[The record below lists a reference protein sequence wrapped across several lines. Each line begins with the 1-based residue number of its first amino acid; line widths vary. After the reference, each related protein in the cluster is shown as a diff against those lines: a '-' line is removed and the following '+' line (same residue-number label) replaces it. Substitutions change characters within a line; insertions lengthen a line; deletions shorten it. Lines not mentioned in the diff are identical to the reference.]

1 MKRVALCGLLV
12 LGMSLAAGAQ
22 RLPDTVTPH
31 HYILKFTPDL
41 KTAKFAGEE
50 TIHGDVNRPTR
61 EIVLNALEIEFQKV
75 TVQALPGG
83 PVQTAKVTLQPEQET
98 ATFTVEQELPKGLVE
113 IKVEYTGTLNDQL
126 RGLYLSKSDTRR
138 YAMTQME
145 PTDARRAFPC
155 WDEPA
160 YKAPF
165 NISVVAD
172 QGDTAISNGKI
183 EKDEPGP
190 GPGKHTIT
198 FAMTP
203 KMSTY
208 LVALGVGDFKCV
220 EGSADGIPVRIC
232 TTPDKVELGKVALE
246 SAEHILHF
254 YNQYYSIKYPYGKL
268 DVVASP
274 DFSAGAM
281 ENTADIVYR
290 EALLLVDE
298 RTASPDFRKLVA
310 DVLAHEMAHQWFGD
324 LVTMKWWDDIWLNE
338 GFATWMSPKP
348 VRAWHPEWNNRMDE
362 VRSDNE
368 AKAVDSLAATRAIRT
383 PANTPAEI
391 SGLFDAIAYSKT
403 AAVLRMVESYVG
415 PETYRQGVNQY
426 LQDHAYG
433 NATAEDFWN
442 TIARVSGKPVDK
454 IMKSFVDQPGVPL
467 LSVSAKCAGG
477 FTTVELKQQ
486 RFFYDRKGMEA
497 ANNELW
503 QIPVCLKTLG
513 ASGQVETQCELL
525 TRKEQSFTLKGC
537 APWVAGNAEAL
548 GYYRTAYAPQDYAK
562 LTAAVETNLSAEEQV
577 ALVADQWALVRE
589 GRSSL
594 GDFLHL
600 AENMR
605 DVPNRSAWATIA
617 SRLNDIADYYATT
630 EDQVQYQAWV
640 RNLLQP
646 MLQELGWKPA
656 PEESQERRGLR
667 PIVILTLG
675 YAGRD
680 HEVIAQATRLVEQ
693 SMSDPGSVDP
703 TLVGSLTQ
711 LAAVNGDSGLYEKY
725 LAAMK
730 AAKSPEEHYRYFYG
744 LADFRRPELVERSL
758 EYALSPEV
766 RNQDST
772 GFLGSMLGSADP
784 QVRAQTWAF
793 IKSHWAELEKRMASY
808 TRGEIFASTASMCD
822 ARDRDDVQAFFAQHR
837 IASAERSERQAVEWI
852 DNCIDIRA
860 RESSRLAAW
869 LKQQTPRGGN

>member
-12 LGMSLAAGAQ
+12 LGLSLAAGAQ

-31 HYILKFTPDL
+31 HYILKFMPDL

-50 TIHGDVNRPTR
+50 TIHGDVNRPTH
-61 EIVLNALEIEFQKV
+61 EVVLNALEIEFQKV

-83 PVQTAKVTLQPEQET
+83 PVQGAKVTLQPESET
-98 ATFTVEQELPKGLVE
+98 ATFTVDQELPKGPVE
-113 IKVEYTGTLNDQL
+113 IKVEYTGILNDQL
-126 RGLYLSKSDTRR
+126 RGFYLSKSDTRR

-172 QGDTAISNGKI
+172 RGDTAISNGKI

-190 GPGKHTIT
+190 GPDQHTIT

-220 EGSADGIPVRIC
+220 EGSADGIPIRIC

-268 DVVASP
+268 DVLASP

-290 EALLLVDE
+290 EVLLLVDE

-348 VRAWHPEWNNRMDE
+348 VRAWHPEWNNRLDE
-362 VRSDNE
+362 VQSDND
-368 AKAVDSLAATRAIRT
+368 AKGVDSLLATRAIRT

-391 SGLFDAIAYSKT
+391 SALFDGIAYNKT

-426 LQDHAYG
+426 LQEHAYG

-442 TIARVSGKPVDK
+442 TIAKVSGKPVDK

-467 LSVSAKCAGG
+467 VSVATKCAGG
-477 FTTVELKQQ
+477 STTVELKQQ
-486 RFFYDRKGMEA
+486 RFFSDRKAMEA
-497 ANNELW
+497 GSDELW
-503 QIPVCLKTLG
+503 QIPVCLKTAG
-513 ASGQVETQCELL
+513 ASGREETKCELL
-525 TRKEQSFTLKGC
+525 TQKEQSFTLKGC
-537 APWVAGNAEAL
+537 APWIAGNAGAV
-548 GYYRTAYAPQDYAK
+548 GYYRTAYAPADFSN
-562 LTAAVETNLSAEEQV
+562 LTSGVARNLSGEEQV
-577 ALVADQWALVRE
+577 ALAEDQWAMVRA

-594 GDFLHL
+594 GDYLQL
-600 AENMR
+600 AESMK
-605 DVPNRSAWATIA
+605 DVRNRAAWETIDA
-617 SRLNDIADYYATT
+617 HLQYVGAYVVTEADRA
-630 EDQVQYQAWV
+630 QYQAWL

-646 MLQELGWKPA
+646 TMQELGWKAA
-656 PEESQERRGLR
+656 PEESADSKGLR
-667 PIVILTLG
+667 ATIAFTLG
-675 YAGRD
+675 YAGHD
-680 HEVIAQATRLVEQ
+680 PEAIAQARRLVEQ
-693 SMSDPGSVDP
+693 AMSDPGSVDA
-703 TLVGSLTQ
+703 TLLSSITP
-711 LAAVNGDSGLYEKY
+711 LAAMNGDAALYEKY

-730 AAKSPEEHYRYFYG
+730 AAKSPEEYYRYFFG
-744 LADFRRPELVERSL
+744 LAEFRRPELVERNL
-758 EYALSPEV
+758 QFALTPEV
-766 RNQDST
+766 RNQDAT
-772 GFLGSMLGSADP
+772 GFLEAMLRSSDAAK
-784 QVRAQTWAF
+784 RARVWAF
-793 IKSHWAELEKRMASY
+793 IKSHWPDLEHRLASY
-808 TRGEIFASTASMCD
+808 TRGEIFSATSSMCD
-822 ARDRDDVQAFFAQHR
+822 AGDRDDVQAFYAQHR
-837 IASAERSERQAVEWI
+837 VDSAERTVRQSVERMN
-852 DNCIDIRA
+852 NCIDM
-860 RESSRLAAW
+860 REQQGSRLASW
-869 LKQQTPRGGN
+869 LKQQPASGGN

>member
-1 MKRVALCGLLV
+1 MKRVALGCVLV
-12 LGMSLAAGAQ
+12 LGLSLLAVAQ

-50 TIHGDVNRPTR
+50 TIHGDVNRPTK
-61 EIVLNALEIEFQKV
+61 EVVLNALEIDFHQV
-75 TVQALPGG
+75 TIQALPGG
-83 PVQTAKVTLQPEQET
+83 PVQTAKVTLQPEKEQ
-98 ATFTVEQELPKGLVE
+98 ATFTVDQELPKGPVE

-126 RGLYLSKSDTRR
+126 RGFYLSKSKTRR

-165 NISVVAD
+165 DISVVAD
-172 QGDTAISNGKI
+172 EGDTAISNGRI

-198 FAMTP
+198 FSRTP

-208 LVALGVGDFKCV
+208 LVALGVGDFKCL
-220 EGSADGIPVRIC
+220 EGSSDGIPIRIC

-254 YNQYYSIKYPYGKL
+254 YDQYYSIKYPYGKL

-290 EALLLVDE
+290 EVLLLVDE

-348 VRAWHPEWNNRMDE
+348 VRAWHPEWNNRLDE
-362 VRSDNE
+362 VQSDNE
-368 AKAVDSLAATRAIRT
+368 AKGVDSLAATRAIRT

-391 SGLFDAIAYSKT
+391 SGLFDAIAYNKT
-403 AAVLRMVESYVG
+403 AAVLRMVESYLG

-426 LQDHAYG
+426 LKEHAYG

-442 TIARVSGKPVDK
+442 TMARVSGKPVDK

-467 LSVSAKCAGG
+467 VSVSAKCAGG
-477 FTTVELKQQ
+477 STTVQLKQQ
-486 RFFYDRKGMEA
+486 RFFYDRKAMEA
-497 ANNELW
+497 ANGEVW
-503 QIPVCLKTLG
+503 QIPVCLRSLG
-513 ASGQVETQCELL
+513 PSGKEETQCQLL
-525 TRKEQSFTLKGC
+525 TRKEQSFTLQGC
-537 APWVAGNAEAL
+537 APWVAGNAGAL
-548 GYYRTAYAPQDYAK
+548 GYYRTAYAPDDYAK
-562 LTAAVETNLSAEEQV
+562 LTSAVAKNLSAEEQMT
-577 ALVADQWALVRE
+577 LVADQWALVRE

-600 AENMR
+600 AEQMKGVR
-605 DVPNRSAWATIA
+605 NRSAWATIA
-617 SRLNDIADYYATT
+617 NSLNDIADYYATA
-630 EDQVQYQAWV
+630 EDRGQYQAWV

-646 MLQELGWKPA
+646 TLQELDWRPS

-667 PIVILTLG
+667 PIVIFTLG

-680 HEVIAQATRLVEQ
+680 PEVIAEATRLVEQ
-693 SMSDPGSVDP
+693 SMSNPGSVDP
-703 TLVGSLTQ
+703 TLLRNLTQ
-711 LAAVNGDSGLYEKY
+711 LAAINGDSALYDKY

-730 AAKSPEEHYRYFYG
+730 DAKSPEEYYRFFYG
-744 LADFRRPELVERSL
+744 LADFRRPELVERNL

-766 RNQDST
+766 RNQDAT
-772 GFLGSMLGSADP
+772 GFLGSMLGSGDP
-784 QVRAQTWAF
+784 QVRAQAWAF

-808 TRGEIFASTASMCD
+808 TRGEIFASTSSMCE
-822 ARDRDDVQAFFAQHR
+822 ARDREDVQAFFAQHR
-837 IASAERSERQAVEWI
+837 IPSAERSERQAVEWMN
-852 DNCIDIRA
+852 NCIDVRA
-860 RESSRLAAW
+860 RESSRLASW
-869 LKQQTPRGGN
+869 LKQQPTRGGN